1 MNFLARRR
9 YARYGRRRAASWSWV
24 LVLAVMVLG
33 GGLAGFTHAR
43 AAAAQPVTYIL
54 AATATANEPDPVLP
68 ADILQMLKSAGV
80 GKSPATAY
88 VVTPGASQPD
98 TLSLTPY
105 LSNGQVD
112 YGPTRN
118 KVLNDNISAVQQ
130 AVERE
135 AAQGQFDL
143 LTTLA
148 AASRAAAAPA
158 TLIVAS
164 SGLSTSGGF
173 DLRQVG
179 WDADPGK
186 IAAQLKTRGLLPDLA
201 GYQVVFSGLGDTA
214 GHQPALPLPQQTKLA
229 SYWETICQ
237 ASGAASCNVDDT
249 DRPEP
254 PARSLIPVPIVK
266 VPKVRSVTGPGHKTI
281 ITLPDTL
288 LFPLNSSTLIPSADT
303 ILQPLAQR
311 ARDRHRLVSITG
323 YASPD
328 GGTSAYNHTLSAR
341 RAAAV
346 RARLIALGLPAR
358 QVGQVTGA
366 GTAGKTRAACL
377 IDGQLDEAVCAQ
389 LRKVV
394 VIMSP
399 LAATS

>member
-1 MNFLARRR
+1 MNFLGRRR
-9 YARYGRRRAASWSWV
+9 YARYGSRRAAPLRWG
-24 LVLAVMVLG
+24 LAVMVLG
-33 GGLAGFTHAR
+33 AGLVGFTHAR
-43 AAAAQPVTYIL
+43 TSAAPPVSYIL
-54 AATATANEPDPVLP
+54 TATATANEPGPVLP
-68 ADILQMLKSAGV
+68 ADILQTLRSAGL
-80 GKSPATAY
+80 GKTPATAY
-88 VVTPGASQPD
+88 VVAPGASQPD

-105 LSNGQVD
+105 LPNGQVD

-118 KVLNDNISAVQQ
+118 AVLDANISAVQQ

-143 LTTLA
+143 LATLA
-148 AASRAAAAPA
+148 AAIRVAAAPA
-158 TLIVAS
+158 TLIVVS

-179 WDADPGK
+179 WDANPSWV
-186 IAAQLKTRGLLPDLA
+186 AAQLKTRGLLPDLA

-214 GHQPALPLPQQTKLA
+214 GRQPALPLPQQTTLA

-237 ASGAASCNVDDT
+237 AGGAASCSVDDT

-254 PARSLIPVPIVK
+254 PSRSIIPVPPVA
-266 VPKVRSVTGPGHKTI
+266 VPAVHSVTGPRHQTI
-281 ITLPDTL
+281 TTLPDTL
-288 LFPLNSSTLIPSADT
+288 LFPFDSSTLVPSADT
-303 ILQPLAQR
+303 ILQPIAQR
-311 ARDRHRLVSITG
+311 AREQNQLVSITG

-328 GGTSAYNHTLSAR
+328 GGTSAYNLTLSGR
-341 RAAAV
+341 RANAV
-346 RARLIALGLPAR
+346 RDRLIALGLPAG
-358 QVGQVTGA
+358 QVGQATGA

-377 IDGQLDEAVCAQ
+377 IDGQLDEAACAQ

-394 VIMSP
+394 IVMSP